1 MAREDNLDVVGY
13 LSIEARR
20 RIAAVILILA
30 VVVVVLAI
38 TDSAIFED
46 EATAE
51 ERVAAAVE
59 DFFES
64 ASAGDFERDCELL
77 TKEAE
82 ALMRRGAERLL
93 AAEDGRLD
101 CAEILEKVLGDSFA
115 DVSVR
120 IPTRDDAVN
129 VSGNRARAEAVLKPE
144 GEISSFRT
152 ILLEMDDSGNWLIS
166 DFG

>member
-93 AAEDGRLD
+93 AEEDKRLD
-101 CAEILEKVLGDSFA
+101 CAEILETVVGDSFA

-120 IPTRDDAVN
+120 VRSVN
-129 VSGNRARAEAVLKPE
+129 ISGNRARAEAVLKPE

-152 ILLEMDDSGNWLIS
+152 ILLEEDDGGGWLIS